1 MAARKDEQH
10 SQVLRNVKE
19 ADDILKNTTVHNHL
33 DTRRYKG
40 CKCRRF
46 ESCPDYNLSLKG
58 QTPYVLSLLRQVVT
72 LGYRNRFYL
81 DYRPKYWQ

>member
-1 MAARKDEQH
+1 MTAWKDKQH
-10 SQVLRNVKE
+10 SQVLRNVKV

-46 ESCPDYNLSLKG
+46 ESCPDY
-58 QTPYVLSLLRQVVT
+58 
-72 LGYRNRFYL
+72 
-81 DYRPKYWQ
+81 